1 MQGYKTWIGIFITVL
16 GALGYG
22 DLITQTDANNLIN
35 LLTQVIGIV
44 LTVYGN
50 WKAHSQI
57 KALGGYSK

>member
-1 MQGYKTWIGIFITVL
+1 MQGYKTWLGILITIL